1 MEIKRLGLSATRNF
15 DKGGAD
21 ESRPFFSATRHL
33 RLARRA
39 ACSLLSETPA
49 TTSTWIGD
57 PAPRMAPLCH
67 FPTTNGLYPLS
78 WPGRRFRASPSFSL
92 VTCTLVRRPFFGSGV
107 GVLGPHQWGVDHH
120 RQAISV
126 RRANAYSAYLGLRVQ
141 KAVFRF
147 VKARRREDRVE
158 DHATRSTFHRLTA
171 VNSARGAENV
181 FEPSS

>member
-126 RRANAYSAYLGLRVQ
+126 RRANAYSAYLSFRIQ
-141 KAVFRF
+141 KTISIRESVAARGPCRGSRDAVHVPPPGGGEF
-147 VKARRREDRVE
+147 
-158 DHATRSTFHRLTA
+158 
-171 VNSARGAENV
+171 SARSGECI
-181 FEPSS
+181 